1 MSEAVRML
9 HHYPTEFIIFKSS
22 FIRTFS
28 INFFFR
34 INFLRHIKDFF
45 GIMFKFDVDKPGQS
59 EDDDEEQPALGGD
72 KVLLTCVGVGFRNLS
87 KVTM

>member
-1 MSEAVRML
+1 
-9 HHYPTEFIIFKSS
+9 
-22 FIRTFS
+22 
-28 INFFFR
+28 
-34 INFLRHIKDFF
+34 
-45 GIMFKFDVDKPGQS
+45 MFKFDVDKPGQS